1 MQEITALLSDKTIKP
16 NEKRET
22 LSSWISEKKVDAL
35 EVINFAKTQK
45 DAIKG
50 TCIEA
55 FEFVTQ
61 KDKSFA
67 SPELFTFVVESLQD
81 KAPRTKWESAKV
93 VGNIAEKFPNDL
105 EIAIA
110 HLLQNT
116 EHEGTV
122 VRWAAA
128 FALGEIVKL
137 KTKQQAD
144 LMELIQGICEREEKN
159 SIRKIYEKALKKI
172 K

>member
-1 MQEITALLSDKTIKP
+1 M
-16 NEKRET
+16 
-22 LSSWISEKKVDAL
+22 
-35 EVINFAKTQK
+35 
-45 DAIKG
+45 
-50 TCIEA
+50 
-55 FEFVTQ
+55 TQ

-93 VGNIAEKFPNDL
+93 VGNIAEKFPNEL

-110 HLLQNT
+110 HLLQNA